1 MVRVNGAP
9 DPHNDHVAALRPVYA
24 YKAGGLVVRL
34 VQAGVLR
41 TLPPAIGALEGF
53 EFQTPFALVPIC
65 ADLPAIPGAVYERAL
80 EQRRAARWRDR
91 PEVALGPTQDVP
103 GQGRGLAHGQV
114 VR

>member
-1 MVRVNGAP
+1 MIRVNRSP
-9 DPHNDHVAALRPVYA
+9 DLHNDQIPSPWPVDA
-24 YKAGGLVVRL
+24 HKASGLVVRL

-41 TLPPAIGALEGF
+41 TLPPAVGALEGF
-53 EFQTPFALVPIC
+53 ELQPPLPPIPIG
-65 ADLPAIPGAVYERAL
+65 ADLPAVPGTVHERAL
-80 EQRRAARWRDR
+80 EQRRAARGSDR